1 MQSMDEIYQ
10 AYAKTVYKYLLTRT
24 HDGDLAEE
32 LTQETFYQAIRS
44 IHRFDGS
51 CQISTWLCAIAKNL
65 WLAYQRKYPPTDMLE
80 NGMDDAK
87 LATVSA
93 EQEALETESRVR
105 LMKKLHVCPEPFREV
120 LYLRIFGN
128 LSFRE
133 IGEIMG
139 KTENWARV
147 TFYRG
152 KEKLRKEMTE
162 DEL

>member
-10 AYAKTVYKYLLTRT
+10 MYARTVYKYLLTRT
-24 HDGDLAEE
+24 HNSDLAEE

-51 CQISTWLCAIAKNL
+51 CQISTWLCAIAKNV
-65 WLAYQRKYPPTDMLE
+65 WFSYQRKHPPAEQIEEKTDAPE
-80 NGMDDAK
+80 
-87 LATVSA
+87 LAADSA
-93 EQEALETESRVR
+93 ETKVMESASHVE

-133 IGEIMG
+133 IGEIME

-152 KEKLRKEMTE
+152 KEKLRKELVE
-162 DEL
+162 DEI